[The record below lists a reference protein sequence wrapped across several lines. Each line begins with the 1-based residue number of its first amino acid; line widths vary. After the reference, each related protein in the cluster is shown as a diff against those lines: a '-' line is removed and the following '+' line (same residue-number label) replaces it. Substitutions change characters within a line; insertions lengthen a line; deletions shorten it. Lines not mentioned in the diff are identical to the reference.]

1 MANVGRL
8 GNGGMISVGSLIKKI
23 GDMVSVGGKVMLL
36 LSSGM
41 IPIAMD
47 KQFGQGH
54 PIAAPGYDR
63 SQRLSRC

>member
-47 KQFGQGH
+47 KQFGQG
-54 PIAAPGYDR
+54 ASNCR
-63 SQRLSRC
+63 TRLRPFTEAF